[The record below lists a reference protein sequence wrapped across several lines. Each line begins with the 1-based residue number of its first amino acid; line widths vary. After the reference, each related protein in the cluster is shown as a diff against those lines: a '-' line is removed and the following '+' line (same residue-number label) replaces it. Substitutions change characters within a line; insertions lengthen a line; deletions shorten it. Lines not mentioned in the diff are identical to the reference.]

1 MHGFA
6 RADLIR
12 SWRGKLH
19 NFENFANRLE
29 GPGGNYI
36 PARVFTS
43 IGLKG
48 ASKRNEEGN
57 APSISQT
64 LWEIE
69 GVPCFAAGR
78 PV

>member
-19 NFENFANRLE
+19 NFENFGNRLE
-29 GPGGNYI
+29 GPGGNYYSRQGFLRLLG
-36 PARVFTS
+36 P
-43 IGLKG
+43 KG

-57 APSISQT
+57 AP
-64 LWEIE
+64 LFPKLY
-69 GVPCFAAGR
+69 GK
-78 PV
+78 